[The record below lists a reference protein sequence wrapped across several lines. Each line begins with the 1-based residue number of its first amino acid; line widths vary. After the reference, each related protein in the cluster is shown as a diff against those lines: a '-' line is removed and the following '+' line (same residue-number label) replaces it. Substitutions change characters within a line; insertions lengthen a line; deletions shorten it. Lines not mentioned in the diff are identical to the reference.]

1 MDISCLALS
10 LPGGIHPRTSENAP
24 SLLSSTLRLLQVLSR
39 HELDKL
45 PIPLRWVPCYSLWVV
60 IHLTPKG
67 ASTME
72 WVAPQHEV
80 IDLNCEVSSYANA
93 EL

>member
-1 MDISCLALS
+1 MDISCLARHSIGLRQ
-10 LPGGIHPRTSENAP
+10 PRAPLKIAPTP
-24 SLLSSTLRLLQVLSR
+24 SLYQGNFGKIHRSLEASSMLFFRR
-39 HELDKL
+39 
-45 PIPLRWVPCYSLWVV
+45 CYA
-60 IHLTPKG
+60 LTPKG

-72 WVAPQHEV
+72 WVTPQHEV